1 MYIHK
6 NDAFLIQWDHNKS
19 QLNIEKHGVDF
30 NEAASVLFDA
40 DVLELVDQKHSH
52 KEERY
57 LIIGKA
63 LSGRI
68 LLVVYSPR
76 STKDGKKIYHRIISA
91 RLANQKERWLYESQ
105 G

>member
-6 NDAFLIQWDHNKS
+6 DDAFLIQWDHNKS
-19 QLNIEKHGVDF
+19 QLNTEKHGVEF
-30 NEAASVLFDA
+30 NEAASVLFA
-40 DVLELVDQKHSH
+40 NVLELADQKHSLN
-52 KEERY
+52 EERY

-91 RLANQKERWLYESQ
+91 RIANQKERRLYESQ

>member
-6 NDAFLIQWDHNKS
+6 DDAFFIQWDHNKS

-30 NEAASVLFDA
+30 SEAASVLFDSN
-40 DVLELVDQKHSH
+40 VLELVDQKHSQH
-52 KEERY
+52 EERY

-91 RLANQKERWLYESQ
+91 RIANQKERRLYQ
-105 G
+105 PQD